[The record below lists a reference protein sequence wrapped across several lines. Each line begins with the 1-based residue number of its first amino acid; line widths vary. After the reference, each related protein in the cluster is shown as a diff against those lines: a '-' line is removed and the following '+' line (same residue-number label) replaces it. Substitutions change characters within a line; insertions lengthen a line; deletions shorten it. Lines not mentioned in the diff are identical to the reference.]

1 MTGYTGGP
9 EDRERVTA
17 WATDVLADPKTVI
30 LDTETTSLQGF
41 LVEIAVIDVDR
52 NVLFSSLINP
62 QMPISR
68 EATQIHGISDRDV
81 ADAPGFAEVFGEL
94 DKVLEGRRVVIY
106 NAEFDTKVLY
116 RELQRG
122 FVANRGCGVVEAAQ
136 RATAWMDRWA
146 TWECAMEAYSA
157 FAGEWSEYHGSY
169 RWLPLNGGHRALDD
183 CLAVVTRLEVMSGRL
198 LARGGGR

>member
-17 WATDVLADPKTVI
+17 WAKDVLADPKTVI

-41 LVEIAVIDVDR
+41 LVEIAVINADR
-52 NVLFSSLINP
+52 EVLFESLVNP
-62 QMPISR
+62 QMPIAP
-68 EATQIHGISDRDV
+68 EATRIHGISDSDV
-81 ADAPGFAEVFGEL
+81 ADVPDFAGVFRDL
-94 DKVLEGRRVVIY
+94 DRVLKGRRVVIY
-106 NAEFDTKVLY
+106 NAEFDTKVLR

-122 FVANRGCGVVEAAQ
+122 FVENRGCGVVDAAQ
-136 RATAWMDRWA
+136 RAAAWMDRWA

-157 FAGEWSEYHGSY
+157 FTGEWSEYHGSY
-169 RWLPLNGGHRALDD
+169 RWLPLNGGHRAVED
-183 CLAVVTRLEVMSGRL
+183 CRAVVTRLEEMSGRL